1 MRCTRKEERRLRES
15 RVDCVRA
22 NHFTL
27 LPWLKRNFNSKREGE
42 EKKIDRFGLE
52 TIGRGEGKREGRGE
66 KRWLVSG
73 KQIAGS
79 FNICSFLAIC
89 SRFFASR

>member
-1 MRCTRKEERRLRES
+1 M
-15 RVDCVRA
+15 DCVRA

-52 TIGRGEGKREGRGE
+52 TIGRREGEERE
-66 KRWLVSG
+66 RE
-73 KQIAGS
+73 AM
-79 FNICSFLAIC
+79 A
-89 SRFFASR
+89 R

>member
-1 MRCTRKEERRLRES
+1 MHKEEGETFES

>member
-1 MRCTRKEERRLRES
+1 MERETL
-15 RVDCVRA
+15 VDSLFFRGSV
-22 NHFTL
+22 
-27 LPWLKRNFNSKREGE
+27 NFNSRLSREKRRE
-42 EKKIDRFGLE
+42 EKEREEKDWSAGRFRDDWS
-52 TIGRGEGKREGRGE
+52 RGEGRETAEGGGQ

>member
-1 MRCTRKEERRLRES
+1 M
-15 RVDCVRA
+15 RA

>member
-1 MRCTRKEERRLRES
+1 M
-15 RVDCVRA
+15 DCVRA

-52 TIGRGEGKREGRGE
+52 TIGRGEGGEEGEREAMAR
-66 KRWLVSG
+66 
-73 KQIAGS
+73 
-79 FNICSFLAIC
+79 
-89 SRFFASR
+89 

>member
-52 TIGRGEGKREGRGE
+52 TIGRREGEERE
-66 KRWLVSG
+66 RE
-73 KQIAGS
+73 AM
-79 FNICSFLAIC
+79 A
-89 SRFFASR
+89 R